1 MNPAGSLAE
10 WHGFDARLIA
20 QVNHMKSLVVRLFSL
35 ASLASVAF
43 VSTGCIIYDDTDPPP
58 EPVDP
63 YGDIA
68 FDWSFDGI
76 PTCDEA
82 GVDEV
87 DVVIMQEGA
96 VVLDHQREPCE
107 GGGLIFTEI
116 HSGFYEVFIDAY
128 DRNGVVLYSG
138 NFAIRVEG
146 GTTNDAGV
154 VVLENIN
161 APEPLP
167 PANHALGL
175 FWVFP
180 YPSDTA
186 ITFDCSLAGVEEVD
200 IDLIPLGDNGVA
212 YVDTFACTDEGVFVD
227 NLPEGRYELQLQ
239 GFGRYHDDDVL
250 LYDSGIVTVDITE
263 NGQFFDDETGIIEL
277 GDVVL
282 ERAANAFSDF
292 DVSWAFVDDTCDTVG
307 LTDVTLNFQ
316 RSSHDVPED
325 TITVDCAASGVL
337 RPTFVPG
344 TYDVS
349 VAGVAADETLWLGTT
364 TVDLPP
370 GALAEVDLVIAPQ

>member
-1 MNPAGSLAE
+1 
-10 WHGFDARLIA
+10 
-20 QVNHMKSLVVRLFSL
+20 MKSPVVPLLLTSL
-35 ASLASVAF
+35 TAFTVAAN
-43 VSTGCIIYDDTDPPP
+43 GCIIYDDNDPPP
-58 EPVDP
+58 APVDP

-87 DVVIMQEGA
+87 DVAIFQDGVVVI
-96 VVLDHQREPCE
+96 DHQREPCE
-107 GGGLIFTEI
+107 GGGLVFTEI

-128 DRNGVVLYSG
+128 DRNGTVLYSG

-154 VVLENIN
+154 VVLEDIN

-167 PANHALGL
+167 PANHALGA

-186 ITFDCSLAGVEEVD
+186 ITFDCALAGVEEVD
-200 IDLIPLGDNGVA
+200 IDLIPLGNDGIP
-212 YVDTFACTDEGVFVD
+212 YVDTFDCDAEGVLIEG
-227 NLPEGRYELQLQ
+227 LPEGRYELQML
-239 GFGRYHDDDVL
+239 GFGSYHDDAVL
-250 LYDSGIVTVDITE
+250 LYDSGIITVDITE
-263 NGQFFDDETGIIEL
+263 NGQFFDDQTGIVEL

-282 ERAANAFSDF
+282 ERDPEMFSDF
-292 DVSWAFVDDTCDTVG
+292 DVSWGFVDDTCATVG
-307 LTDVTLNFQ
+307 LEDVTLSFQ
-316 RSSHDVPED
+316 RSTHDQPED
-325 TITVDCAASGVL
+325 AITVDCAASGVL

-344 TYDVS
+344 SYDVS
-349 VAGVAADETLWLGTT
+349 VAGIAADETLWLGTT

-370 GALAEVDLVIAPQ
+370 GAVAEVDLVIAPQ

>member
-1 MNPAGSLAE
+1 
-10 WHGFDARLIA
+10 
-20 QVNHMKSLVVRLFSL
+20 MKSPALIPLLGVATVAALGS
-35 ASLASVAF
+35 AS
-43 VSTGCIIYDDTDPPP
+43 GCIIYDNDDDVPPP
-58 EPVDP
+58 DP

-76 PTCDEA
+76 NTCDEA

-87 DVVIMQEGA
+87 DVAIFQDGQL
-96 VVLDHQREPCE
+96 VLDHEREPCE
-107 GGGLIFTEI
+107 GGGLIFTDI
-116 HSGFYEVFIDAY
+116 HSGFYEVFVDAY

-146 GTTNDAGV
+146 GQTNDAGL
-154 VVLENIN
+154 VVLENVN
-161 APEPLP
+161 APEPIP
-167 PANHALGL
+167 TATYSLGL

-186 ITFDCSLAGVEEVD
+186 ITFDCALAGVEEVD
-200 IDLIPLGDNGVA
+200 VDVVPLGADGVG
-212 YVDTFACTDEGVFVD
+212 YVDTFPCDAEGVEIS

-239 GFGRYHDDDVL
+239 GFGRYHDDDIL
-250 LYDSGIVTVDITE
+250 LYDSGVLTVDVAE
-263 NGQFFDDETGIIEL
+263 AGQFFDDESGIIEM

-282 ERAANAFSDF
+282 ERDADSFSDF
-292 DVSWAFVDDTCDTVG
+292 DVSWGFVDQTCADAGLAQVTV
-307 LTDVTLNFQ
+307 NFQ
-316 RSSHDVPED
+316 RFGHEVPED

-344 TYDVS
+344 SYDVS
-349 VAGVAADETLWLGTT
+349 VAGIAADETLYLGST

-370 GALAEVDLVIAPQ
+370 SSIAQVEVVLAPGT